1 LIGKESIEAMFD
13 FLPDPV
19 RGAFSLLVVTLN
31 TIFWSS
37 LLYVVALLKAVIPI
51 DTWRLFCLKLMN
63 DITQNWVWVNSF
75 GLQHTKNIQWDV
87 EGADALNPDE
97 WYLVVANHQS
107 MVDIVV
113 LQKILHGKTPV
124 LKFFLKKELFWVP
137 VLGIVWWALD
147 FPFMKRSS
155 SVQKDFETAR
165 KASEKFKLAPVSIM
179 NFVEGTRFTLDKRDK
194 QHSPFKHLLKPK
206 AGGIAVV
213 LGALGKRLD
222 SILDVTIVYPEGAL
236 TIWPFLCSRSMKV
249 TVRIRQLPIT
259 QELLGDYLADRD
271 FRRRFNTWLNALW
284 ADKDKTIE
292 RLLQA
297 SDSTPGIP
305 GTPDSSN

>member
-1 LIGKESIEAMFD
+1 MFD

-19 RGAFSLLVVTLN
+19 RGAFSLFVVTVN

-37 LLYVVALLKAVIPI
+37 LLFVVALLKAAVPI
-51 DTWRLFCLKLMN
+51 ESWRLFCLKLMN
-63 DITQNWVWVNSF
+63 DITQCWVWVNSF
-75 GLQHTKNIQWDV
+75 GLQHTKNIHWDV
-87 EGADALNPDE
+87 EGTDALKPNQ

-113 LQKILHGKTPV
+113 LQKILHGKSPV
-124 LKFFLKKELFWVP
+124 LKFFLKKELIWVP

-165 KASEKFKLAPVSIM
+165 RATEKFKLAPVSIM
-179 NFVEGTRFTLDKRDK
+179 NFVEGTRFTHDKRDK
-194 QHSPFKHLLKPK
+194 QNSPFKHLLKPK

-213 LGALGKRLD
+213 LGAMGRRLE
-222 SILDVTIVYPEGAL
+222 SILDVTIVYPEGVLA
-236 TIWPFLCSRSMKV
+236 IWAFLCSKSMKIR
-249 TVRIRQLPIT
+249 VRVRQLPIT
-259 QELLGDYLADRD
+259 EELLGDYLADRE
-271 FRRRFNTWLNALW
+271 FRRRFNTWLNELW
-284 ADKDKTIE
+284 TDKEKTIE

-297 SDSTPGIP
+297 
-305 GTPDSSN
+305 PDSSSGFPGKPDSIN

>member
-1 LIGKESIEAMFD
+1 MFD

-37 LLYVVALLKAVIPI
+37 LLLLVALLKAAIPI
-51 DTWRLFCLKLMN
+51 DSWRLFCLKLMN
-63 DITQNWVWVNSF
+63 GITQCWVWVNSF
-75 GLQHTKNIQWDV
+75 GLQHTKNIHWDV
-87 EGADALNPDE
+87 EGADALKPNE

-113 LQKILHGKTPV
+113 LQRILRGKTLV
-124 LKFFLKKELFWVP
+124 LKFFLKKELIWVP

-165 KASEKFKLAPVSIM
+165 RASEKFKLAPVSIM

-194 QHSPFKHLLKPK
+194 QNSPFKHLLKPK

-213 LGALGKRLD
+213 LGALGQRLA

-236 TIWPFLCSRSMKV
+236 AIWPFLCSKSMKIR
-249 TVRIRQLPIT
+249 VRVRQLPIT
-259 QELLGDYLADRD
+259 QELLGDYLADRE
-271 FRRRFNTWLNALW
+271 FRRRFGIWLNALW
-284 ADKDKTIE
+284 TDKDKTIE

-297 SDSTPGIP
+297 PDSSSRLP